1 MPTVTLGLYIPI
13 LAWNSHIIMAPHT
26 VASDVFSVIGDESRR
41 RILEVLATREATV
54 SELVALLDRPQPQV
68 SKHLGV
74 LREAGAVQCRP
85 DGRARIYRLDPAALA
100 PLARWLDRL
109 TTQVN
114 ERYDRLDTYLDE
126 LQHPERDAREEGAR

>member
-1 MPTVTLGLYIPI
+1 
-13 LAWNSHIIMAPHT
+13 MAPNA
-26 VASDVFSVIGDESRR
+26 VATDVFSAIGDPSRR
-41 RILEVLATREATV
+41 RILEVLASREATV
-54 SELVALLDRPQPQV
+54 SELVALLDRPQPHV

-85 DGRARIYRLDPAALA
+85 DGRARIYRLDPTALA
-100 PLARWLDRL
+100 PLTSWLDRL

-126 LQHPERDAREEGAR
+126 LLQPEPPAHDEREGGH

>member
-1 MPTVTLGLYIPI
+1 
-13 LAWNSHIIMAPHT
+13 MAPHT

-109 TTQVN
+109 TTRRSRSGTTCPPRTPSSPSPAEAPAGDHPVRP
-114 ERYDRLDTYLDE
+114 EDR
-126 LQHPERDAREEGAR
+126 RARPTATS

>member
-1 MPTVTLGLYIPI
+1 
-13 LAWNSHIIMAPHT
+13 MAPHT

-126 LQHPERDAREEGAR
+126 LQHPERDEREEGAR